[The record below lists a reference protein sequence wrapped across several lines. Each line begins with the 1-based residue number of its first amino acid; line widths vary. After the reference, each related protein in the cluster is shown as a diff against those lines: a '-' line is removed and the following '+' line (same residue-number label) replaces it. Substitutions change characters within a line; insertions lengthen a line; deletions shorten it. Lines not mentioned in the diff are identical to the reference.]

1 MSEESAGGTGDAAA
15 AAAASAAASAAA
27 ASAAAASWH
36 GVPETDVEGTAYI
49 KNKGWQGPAD
59 VIKSYQGA
67 EKLIGRD
74 PSTLVTLPRADDP
87 AGFRA
92 VLSKLGLPESPD
104 KYEFSPP
111 GEGAKLDAGY
121 EKWARDTFHK
131 VGLTGEMAKTLTKEH
146 NAFIAATLAQQAT
159 DYDLS
164 VEADKKALLAE
175 WKGGHERMMN
185 AAQTAAKALGFTP
198 EMIDGI
204 EGAAGYAGTWKFFAQ
219 LGQKMGEDGFVTAGE
234 GGKPGFGAQLTPAE
248 AKTQWEAMKIDPTAI
263 AALKDHQHPGHKAAK
278 AKQTLLF
285 GVMYPEG

>member
-1 MSEESAGGTGDAAA
+1 MSDGTTTPDTTTSTTTTAAPA
-15 AAAASAAASAAA
+15 PTPAPA
-27 ASAAAASWH
+27 WH
-36 GVPETDVEGTAYI
+36 GQTDPDMVAWI
-49 KNKGWQGPAD
+49 ANKGWEGPAD
-59 VIKSYQGA
+59 VVKSYAGA

-159 DYDLS
+159 DYNLS